1 MGKGVMLILLVASL
15 VCLVFAQETGR
26 SCEPLRIAVIGGGP
40 SGLFFTHAVNKIV
53 ESQKDSRAVEVTI
66 FERSA
71 LPGGQWQSDGASEV
85 SIYDNLWTNGA
96 SYLHEFSDYTYDEHF
111 GRPVG
116 VYMRRQD
123 LLEYILGRV
132 TKDRPDFFDKHLVAR
147 TEVVNVNYLDM
158 RQEFEVTTK
167 DVNTGTLNLKHFDKC
182 VWAAGQ
188 NSVRSFPQKLID
200 DVREGGFAGRII
212 HSSDMAN
219 FEDDVKGKRILLI
232 GGGYSAEDLALQSI
246 KVGVDEVFIAVRS
259 SDGGDVASMS
269 IWPYDKVDL
278 MAGVVMTGA
287 AGENKVVLHRFDE
300 DDWEADLDGPSIIL
314 ENIDT
319 IVFCTGYRED
329 TSMLSANLN
338 RNMAVGATKFEV
350 PKDWKMNHALDAV
363 TGEVE
368 TNYVSY
374 FTTRVDPDYYY
385 GISAKNPN
393 MMFVT
398 AFHFH
403 TPLLAIELHAHL
415 LAKAA
420 VGILQVP
427 SEEDV
432 KRLSDLEMLR
442 VLSNPTNRHFVDARY
457 WHHYRK
463 LDEDSRWVA
472 EFEGVLHDIETLDT
486 IMRIADYPM
495 RLMSDTG
502 FDVPFS
508 NMTQYYP
515 FAEDGQLPDCLT
527 ETGKRFYNM
536 VLEGYFHRDKDEG
549 EMENIVKHKYGLT
562 YRDYVG
568 GDEFVSLHT
577 GKKARKS
584 LEAEWLTL

>member
-1 MGKGVMLILLVASL
+1 MLILLAASL

-26 SCEPLRIAVIGGGP
+26 PCEPLRIAVIGGGP

-53 ESQKDSRAVEVTI
+53 ESQKDSRDVEVTI

-71 LPGGQWQSDGASEV
+71 LPGGQWQSDDTSEV

-96 SYLHEFSDYTYDEHF
+96 SHLHEFSDYTYDEHF

-147 TEVVNVNYLDM
+147 TEVVNVNYLDA

-167 DVNTGTLNLKHFDKC
+167 DVNTGTLNLKYFDKC

-188 NSVRSFPQKLID
+188 NGVRSFPQKLID

-212 HSSDMAN
+212 HSSDMAH

-259 SDGGDVASMS
+259 SEGGDVASMS

-278 MAGVVMTGA
+278 IAGVVMTGA

-319 IVFCTGYRED
+319 IIFCTGYRED

-338 RNMAVGATKFEV
+338 RNITKFEV

-363 TGEVE
+363 TGEVK
-368 TNYVSY
+368 TDHVSY
-374 FTTRVDPDYYY
+374 FSSRVDPDYYY

-398 AFHFH
+398 DFHFY

-442 VLSNPTNRHFVDARY
+442 VLSNPTNRHFVDERY

-463 LDEDSRWVA
+463 LDEDSRYVA
-472 EFEGVLHDIETLDT
+472 ELEGVLHDIESLDR
-486 IMRIADYPM
+486 IMGIADYPM
-495 RLMSDTG
+495 RLLSDTG

-508 NMTQYYP
+508 NMAQYYP
-515 FAEDGQLPDCLT
+515 FVEDGHLPDCLT
-527 ETGKRFYNM
+527 ETGKRFYLM
-536 VLEGYFHRDKDEG
+536 QLESYFHREKDEG
-549 EMENIVKHKYGLT
+549 ETENIVKHEYGLT
-562 YRDYVG
+562 YRDYVR
-568 GDEFVSLHT
+568 GDAFVSLHT
-577 GKKARKS
+577 GTKAKS